1 MQHSFIQ
8 LAIFLGTGTLFS
20 LSTNDKENI
29 CFIESVGEKAV
40 LSGGPANHRKLY

>member
-8 LAIFLGTGTLFS
+8 LVIFLGTGTLFS

-29 CFIESVGEKAV
+29 CLDSEGEKAV
-40 LSGGPANHRKLY
+40 MSGGPANHRKLH